1 MRSRSR
7 DSRVTYVKCSR
18 RHLTRIIKTRTR
30 WTLLN
35 EEQGQLL
42 HRAIK
47 IRTCFLE
54 HAHTATF
61 TAFQQ
66 ITTNMVLCGSNLI
79 SDRLWNTRR
88 IIAFHVV
95 GPWLRPRYS
104 SRFMRN
110 ISTAAITTECYWNS
124 TENLVVWKKKKR
136 AIQLQIRFLVCV
148 TYSQPW
154 NTGSLEQSS
163 FLEVLFTN
171 VLENNKDYLESK

>member
-1 MRSRSR
+1 MFTGSKES
-7 DSRVTYVKCSR
+7 
-18 RHLTRIIKTRTR
+18 LGIIKKVGEFRNKDAISLKRQPSDLCQMFSTTFNADYKNKDSM
-30 WTLLN
+30 N

-124 TENLVVWKKKKR
+124 TENLVVWKKKKKGYS
-136 AIQLQIRFLVCV
+136 V
-148 TYSQPW
+148 TDTLSCLRYI
-154 NTGSLEQSS
+154 
-163 FLEVLFTN
+163 
-171 VLENNKDYLESK
+171 

>member
-124 TENLVVWKKKKR
+124 TENLVVWKKKKGLFSYR
-136 AIQLQIRFLVCV
+136 YAFLSALHIANRGIPVA
-148 TYSQPW
+148 S
-154 NTGSLEQSS
+154 
-163 FLEVLFTN
+163 
-171 VLENNKDYLESK
+171 NNPVSWKFFSRTF